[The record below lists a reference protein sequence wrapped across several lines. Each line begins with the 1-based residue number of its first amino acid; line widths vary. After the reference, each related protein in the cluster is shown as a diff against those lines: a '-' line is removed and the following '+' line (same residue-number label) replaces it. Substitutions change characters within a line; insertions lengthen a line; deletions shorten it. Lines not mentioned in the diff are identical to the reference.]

1 MDGQQVGDYRP
12 VKSLEK
18 GGRNIG
24 PSNTNDGHVV
34 NGNTVCGHGD
44 IHKVSRTRL
53 TQVKPTGGRR
63 LVKRELPTIFLALN
77 LK

>member
-24 PSNTNDGHVV
+24 PSNTKDGHVV